1 MINSYI
7 YNGKE
12 KVLKGLSSIFN
23 NLSLEEAW
31 ERRGWQRKTSLF
43 IPYTSVLFELL
54 FLSFLSFFFT
64 KDMYF
69 FFLYTYIYCCS
80 STVVLIFPQSL
91 PSAPPIPTSHPQSYL
106 PLPLSMGPLYMFLNG
121 TSPSFP
127 RTYIIF
133 IHNKENNSSLKKQV
147 IE

>member
-54 FLSFLSFFFT
+54 FLSFLSFFFY
-64 KDMYF
+64 KGHVFLF
-69 FFLYTYIYCCS
+69 FVYIYLLLFKYSCPHFPTITPLRPTHPHLPPSILPPFTFVHGS
-80 STVVLIFPQSL
+80 S
-91 PSAPPIPTSHPQSYL
+91 
-106 PLPLSMGPLYMFLNG
+106 
-121 TSPSFP
+121 
-127 RTYIIF
+127 
-133 IHNKENNSSLKKQV
+133 IHV
-147 IE
+147 P